1 MADTQT
7 EATTQ
12 AAPRKIS
19 PAALKSSFWNWF
31 FWNGCS
37 QQAESM
43 LGLAFGQAMAPVIE
57 DLYDTK
63 EEKAAALKRHI
74 SLFNTEAQ
82 VGSICNGIVCGLEE
96 SNANDVCTPET
107 IESVKVALIGP
118 TSAIGDSLWV
128 GTIIPILLTICM
140 TISQAGA
147 SWLGPVVYM
156 VAYPIGTCLLSWK
169 LFQLGYKGGL
179 DGMQS
184 MMASGKLDR
193 LTNAMVVMGLLVV
206 GALTASYVVCTI
218 PFGIIG
224 NVLDPTTGQTAPA
237 VLFDTTTMLNKF
249 FPGLLP
255 LLLTLLIY
263 HLYAHKKW
271 SPLAIMGLIFVLAVG
286 LTAIQYLTG
295 YADVQAILTA
305 AATAAA

>member
-1 MADTQT
+1 MAT
-7 EATTQ
+7 ENPAIGQ
-12 AAPRKIS
+12 AVPKKIS
-19 PAALKSSFWNWF
+19 AEALKKSFWNWF

-43 LGLAFGQAMAPVIE
+43 LGMAFGQAMAPIVD
-57 DLYDTK
+57 DLYDTR
-63 EEKAAALKRHI
+63 EDKAAALKRHI

-96 SNANDVCTPET
+96 TNANGNCTPEV

-140 TISQAGA
+140 TISQASA
-147 SWLGPVVYM
+147 AWLGPLVYM
-156 VAYPIGTCLLSWK
+156 VVYPVGTCLISWK

-193 LTNAMVVMGLLVV
+193 LTNAMVLMGLIVV
-206 GALTASYVVCTI
+206 GALTASFVSCTI

-224 NVLDPTTGQTAPA
+224 DVVDAATGEVTQAVIFNASSMLDG
-237 VLFDTTTMLNKF
+237 F
-249 FPGLLP
+249 FPKLLP
-255 LLLTLLIY
+255 LLLTLFVY

-271 SPLAIMGLIFVLAVG
+271 SPLAIMGLILVLAIV
-286 LTAIQYLTG
+286 LTAIQYSTG
-295 YADVQAILTA
+295 YAAVA
-305 AATAAA
+305 ALV